1 MRLYFEVLFII
12 SVILAGIYVV
22 IWRKRFSVYF
32 SLIFLLIPFTIRGYI
47 LQYTAFSIEPVISG
61 IKLSYQ
67 GASFLLLFMML
78 AIFDLCN
85 LNLSKLIKLFF
96 LLSFLSDV
104 SSGFNNR

>member
-1 MRLYFEVLFII
+1 MLDMRLYFEVLFII

-85 LNLSKLIKLFF
+85 LNLSKVVKLNVFLKFF
-96 LLSFLSDV
+96 SEFEK
-104 SSGFNNR
+104 